1 MIAVALVFF
10 GALCGKGDTQEV
22 SAGSFN
28 TSSAS
33 AYTVTCGEQLVI
45 EIDTTDSF
53 WQSLGGADADYYISD
68 SEYNRTAVANSSA
81 PYAVPANC
89 RGTYNSTENTVSFTG
104 VPLEE
109 CGSSITSTD
118 SNIQYNF
125 TLWRDHKSKHN
136 VGAIMRYHLK
146 KVSIVC
152 NYNRT
157 LESETSSPI
166 KPNIRIGHYI
176 LDDIQTQYTMSL
188 SFADSS
194 YNTGSAP
201 SSVLVDDYIYAV
213 AEVLNADSLI
223 KIQFQKC
230 WAHKTA
236 TAKSDD
242 ADSYI
247 LIDAG
252 CPKNTTT
259 DNNGTIIVD
268 QNNDQDKAHFKF
280 RSFVWND
287 EQLVS
292 NRNTNIYL
300 TCTMKACRN
309 ACTDT
314 CGYTQNYKLSGA
326 KPPKRRRRSVDEEV
340 AFTTSLMAGPMEIVN
355 HH

>member
-1 MIAVALVFF
+1 MIAIALVFF
-10 GALCGKGDTQEV
+10 GALCGKGDTT
-22 SAGSFN
+22 GTFN

-45 EIDTTDSF
+45 ELDTTDSF
-53 WQSLGGADADYYISD
+53 WQSLGGADADYYVSD
-68 SEYNRTAVANSSA
+68 VEQNRTAIDNNL
-81 PYAVPANC
+81 YNANC
-89 RGTYNSTENTVSFTG
+89 QGVYSAGTNKVQFVG

-125 TLWRDHKSKHN
+125 TLWRDHKSKFTA
-136 VGAIMRYHLK
+136 GAIMRYHLK

-157 LESETSSPI
+157 LENVTTSPI
-166 KPNIRIGHYI
+166 QPNIRIGHYI
-176 LDDIQTQYTMSL
+176 LGDIEASYTMSL

-194 YNTGSAP
+194 YNTASAP

-213 AEVLNADSLI
+213 AEVVDADSMI

-242 ADSYI
+242 AGSYI

-252 CPKNTTT
+252 CPKNTAS

-268 QNNDQDKAHFKF
+268 QNNDNSTAHFKF

-287 EQLVS
+287 DQLVS

-300 TCTMKACRN
+300 TCTMKACRDG
-309 ACTDT
+309 CTDT
-314 CGYTQNYKLSGA
+314 CGYTQNWKLVT
-326 KPPKRRRRSVDEEV
+326 PKRRRRSVDETV

-355 HH
+355 HY

>member
-1 MIAVALVFF
+1 MKGSAMIALALVFF
-10 GALCGKGDTQEV
+10 GTLCGKGDTT
-22 SAGSFN
+22 GTFN

-33 AYTVTCGEQLVI
+33 AYTIDCGQQLVI
-45 EIDTTDSF
+45 SVDTTDSF
-53 WQSLGGADADYYISD
+53 WQSLGGADADYYVS
-68 SEYNRTAVANSSA
+68 STEYNRTAISNSL
-81 PYAVPANC
+81 VPSNC
-89 RGTYNSTENTVSFTG
+89 IGTYNSTLNTVSFSG

-109 CGSSITSTD
+109 CGSSVTSTD

-125 TLWRDHKSKHN
+125 TLWRDHKSKHT

-157 LESETSSPI
+157 LENVTTSPI
-166 KPNIRIGHYI
+166 QPNIRIGHYI
-176 LDDIQTQYTMSL
+176 LGDIQASYTMTL
-188 SFADSS
+188 KFADSS
-194 YNTGSAP
+194 YVTSNAP

-213 AEVLNADSLI
+213 AEILNTDSLI
-223 KIQFQKC
+223 KIQFRKC

-236 TAKSDD
+236 TAASDA

-247 LIDAG
+247 LIDNG
-252 CPKNTTT
+252 CPKNSTT
-259 DNNGTIIVD
+259 DNDGTIIVE
-268 QNNDQDKAHFKF
+268 QNNDNAIAHFKF

-287 EQLVS
+287 DQLIS

-314 CGYTQNYKLSGA
+314 CGYTQNYKLS
-326 KPPKRRRRSVDEEV
+326 RRRRRAVNEEV
-340 AFTTSLMAGPMEIVN
+340 AFTTSLMAGPVEIVN
-355 HH
+355 HY

>member
-1 MIAVALVFF
+1 MIAIALVFF
-10 GALCGKGDTQEV
+10 GALCGKGDT
-22 SAGSFN
+22 AGTFN

-33 AYTVTCGEQLVI
+33 AYTIECGQQLVI
-45 EIDTTDSF
+45 ELNTTDSF
-53 WQSLGGADADYYISD
+53 WQSLGGADADYYVS
-68 SEYNRTAVANSSA
+68 STEYNRTALSSSL
-81 PYAVPANC
+81 VPSNC
-89 RGTYNSTENTVSFTG
+89 IGTYNSTANTVSFSG

-109 CGSSITSTD
+109 CGSSVASSD

-125 TLWRDHKSKHN
+125 TLWRDHKNKHT
-136 VGAIMRYHLK
+136 VGTIMRYHLK

-157 LESETSSPI
+157 LENVTTSPI
-166 KPNIRIGHYI
+166 QPNIRIGHYI
-176 LDDIQTQYTMSL
+176 LGDIQSSYTMSL
-188 SFADSS
+188 KFADSS
-194 YNTGSAP
+194 YVTSKAP

-213 AEVLNADSLI
+213 AEIVNADSLI
-223 KIQFQKC
+223 KIQFTKC

-236 TAKSDD
+236 TAASDA

-252 CPKNTTT
+252 CPKNSTNDET
-259 DNNGTIIVD
+259 GTIIID
-268 QNNDQDKAHFKF
+268 ENNDNTTAHFKF

-287 EQLVS
+287 DQLVS

-314 CGYTQNYKLSGA
+314 CGYTQNFKVGGA
-326 KPPKRRRRSVDEEV
+326 RRRRRAVNDEV
-340 AFTTSLMAGPMEIVN
+340 AFTTSLMAGPVEVVN
-355 HH
+355 HY